1 MIITPKQPRNAKT
14 CSSLS
19 RLVPYMLRGKGDE
32 RCTWYLTG
40 NLPGLHRREDA
51 ALAVEVMELLQD
63 GNQRAKGSKTYHLV
77 ISFHPTD
84 RRLTS
89 AELKNVVTRTVRAAG
104 FEEHQYIAVRHSEQE
119 HEHLHVAVNQI
130 HPEMLKIH
138 HPYKAIHAYQALA
151 RILEEEL
158 RLHRVER
165 TRGSSQDHRARD
177 FEAHQGLESFSGW
190 ARRTIGNATELDRV
204 DSWEHLHQEL
214 QRFGVRLVP
223 RGNGLA
229 IIDATRP
236 NLACKASSLGRHWSK
251 QRLCERYGEFIPG
264 PRAAEVAREPVHPYV
279 KQPIQSRN
287 DGLWLEYQEALRLA
301 RSRRAEQRQALALKV
316 DDARTTHRQQL
327 KLKHHALAAMPI
339 SAQEKRKHYKAL
351 SFERKAAERK
361 LRAKIRH
368 WRAMSVNTHPG
379 SWKQFLAA
387 QAARGDRRAIRRLA
401 NRSRGAAIA
410 SESRQVWTLSSRS
423 LRTSRGSIV
432 HNLAN
437 GIRLRESARA
447 IELLGDPSDE
457 ALKQLVKTANQR
469 FGSSRVTLLGRKDVQ
484 RRLALIAVERGLQIT
499 QERER

>member
-1 MIITPKQPRNAKT
+1 
-14 CSSLS
+14 
-19 RLVPYMLRGKGDE
+19 
-32 RCTWYLTG
+32 
-40 NLPGLHRREDA
+40 
-51 ALAVEVMELLQD
+51 
-63 GNQRAKGSKTYHLV
+63 
-77 ISFHPTD
+77 
-84 RRLTS
+84 
-89 AELKNVVTRTVRAAG
+89 
-104 FEEHQYIAVRHSEQE
+104 
-119 HEHLHVAVNQI
+119 
-130 HPEMLKIH
+130 
-138 HPYKAIHAYQALA
+138 
-151 RILEEEL
+151 
-158 RLHRVER
+158 
-165 TRGSSQDHRARD
+165 
-177 FEAHQGLESFSGW
+177 
-190 ARRTIGNATELDRV
+190 
-204 DSWEHLHQEL
+204 
-214 QRFGVRLVP
+214 
-223 RGNGLA
+223 
-229 IIDATRP
+229 
-236 NLACKASSLGRHWSK
+236 
-251 QRLCERYGEFIPG
+251 
-264 PRAAEVAREPVHPYV
+264 V